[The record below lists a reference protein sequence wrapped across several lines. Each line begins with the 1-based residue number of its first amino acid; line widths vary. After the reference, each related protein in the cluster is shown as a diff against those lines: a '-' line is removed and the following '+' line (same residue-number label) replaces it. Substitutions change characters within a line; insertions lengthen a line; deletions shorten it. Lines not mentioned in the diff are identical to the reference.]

1 MLNRLEF
8 MKKIKTKL
16 KKTYKSNKEG
26 TIAIIAAIFVLF
38 SAMINPIFSVGIS
51 FAALV
56 GYSIY
61 FFSKK

>member
-1 MLNRLEF
+1 
-8 MKKIKTKL
+8 MKKIKNKI